1 MVKQRTPSV
10 RVRGRMGRRIGPCQ
24 RASRCLIASP
34 TVTLKSAG
42 GNVSHI
48 KHNVITM
55 LIYIERASPEN
66 RDLVCD
72 RKIFFTETGRISG

>member
-10 RVRGRMGRRIGPCQ
+10 RGRMGRGIGPCQ
-24 RASRCLIASP
+24 IASRCLIASP

-42 GNVSHI
+42 GNMSRI

-66 RDLVCD
+66 REL
-72 RKIFFTETGRISG
+72 GN